1 MTNKTRIVSARI
13 PNEVAD
19 SMEKRLQREGIS
31 LREMIVDYANGRE
44 VSVNTKN
51 SEKSLPAAKWEEM
64 GSMADF
70 FGISTEDLLDGVYQG
85 LMEGYLTYESGNVLG
100 MPEIDLTEFKE
111 VCGSKDPQKV
121 LDEITRKIRSGMK

>member
-1 MTNKTRIVSARI
+1 MTNKTRTVSARI

-44 VSVNTKN
+44 ASVNTQN
-51 SEKSLPAAKWEEM
+51 SEKSMPSAKWEEM
-64 GSMADF
+64 GSMAEF

-85 LMEGYLTYESGNVLG
+85 LMEGYLTYERGNVLG